1 MKRSLVAALRGTEA
15 SLSIAALALM
25 TALPLAEMVS
35 RKLVGIGIA
44 GSIPVVQHL
53 TLWVTLLGAALAA
66 SSGRLLA
73 LSTTVFFGER
83 WRSHVRIVTAVLGA
97 GVCASLAV
105 ASVELIEVMRE
116 AGDIVAWGIPVW
128 KALAIM
134 PAGFAL
140 IAVRLAWRASE
151 RWYWRCVAALG
162 LAAPLAFTRVEV
174 LSTPDW
180 TLPLALV
187 VLGGTILGMPI
198 FAALAALA
206 FLFGMR
212 DAIPPAAVPSEIY
225 RLSASPMLPAIPLF
239 TLGGFIFSEL
249 GASRRLMRVFT
260 ALVGW
265 MPGGLA
271 VMTVLLLAFFTP
283 FTGASGVTIL
293 SMGGLL
299 LPMLVKAGYPENTS
313 LGLVTVSGSIG
324 LLFPPSLPV
333 ILYGISAQVPID
345 RLFVAGL
352 GPGVVLVVAVALWGA
367 WRGWFAGAESTP
379 FAWREALTA
388 IWKAKWELL
397 LPAVVLVGLFGGFAT
412 LVEAAALT
420 VIYGIVVEC
429 FIYKDLSLRRD
440 LPRIVIECA
449 TLAGGF
455 LIILGVALSFTDY
468 LVHAEVPMRMLDWV
482 QAHIQS
488 PLVFLLALNVFLLIV
503 GGLMD
508 IYSAILV
515 VVPLI
520 RPIAAAYGI
529 DPVHLGVVFLANM
542 ELGYLTPPM
551 GENLF
556 LASFRFGKPLG
567 RIYLSTLPYCLM
579 LALAVLLITYLP
591 SIGVGLAGTTP

>member
-1 MKRSLVAALRGTEA
+1 MKWPCWAALRSAEA
-15 SLSIAALALM
+15 GLSIAVLAMM
-25 TALPLAEMVS
+25 TALPLAEMAW
-35 RKLVGIGIA
+35 RKFIGAGIA
-44 GSIPVVQHL
+44 GTIPVVQHL

-66 SSGRLLA
+66 SSDRLLA
-73 LSTTVFFGER
+73 LSTTVFLGKR
-83 WRSHVRIVTAVLGA
+83 LRAPARVLTSALGA
-97 GVCASLAV
+97 GVCASLAA
-105 ASVELIEVMRE
+105 ASVELVDVMRQ

-128 KALAIM
+128 VALAIM
-134 PAGFAL
+134 PAAFVL
-140 IAVRLAWRASE
+140 IALRLIWRASE
-151 RWYWRCVAALG
+151 RWMWRVTAALG
-162 LAAPLAFTRVEV
+162 LVAPLLFARIET
-174 LSTPDW
+174 LTTPAW
-180 TLPLALV
+180 TLPLGLAILA
-187 VLGGTILGMPI
+187 GTILGMPI
-198 FAALAALA
+198 FAALGALA

-212 DAIPPAAVPSEIY
+212 DAIPPAAVPAEIY

-283 FTGASGVTIL
+283 FTGASGITIL

-299 LPMLVKAGYPENTS
+299 LPMLVKAGYPESTS

-324 LLFPPSLPV
+324 LMFPPSLPV

-352 GPGVVLVVAVALWGA
+352 IPGVVLVAAVGSYGA
-367 WRGWFAGAESTP
+367 WRGWFAGARSTP
-379 FAWREALTA
+379 FRWREAA
-388 IWKAKWELL
+388 AAVWEAKWELL
-397 LPAVVLVGLFGGFAT
+397 LPVVVLVGLFGGFAT

-420 VIYGIVVEC
+420 VLYGLIVEC
-429 FIYKDLSLRRD
+429 FIYKDLSLKRD
-440 LPRIVIECA
+440 LPRIAIECA

-455 LIILGVALSFTDY
+455 LIILGVALAFTDY
-468 LVHAEVPMRMLDWV
+468 LVHAEVPMLMLDWV
-482 QAHIQS
+482 RAHVQS
-488 PLVFLLALNVFLLIV
+488 PWVFLLALNVFLLIV
-503 GGLMD
+503 GAMMD

-520 RPIAAAYGI
+520 LPIAKWYGI

-556 LASFRFGKPLG
+556 LASFRFEKPLG
-567 RIYLSTLPYCLM
+567 RIYVSTLPYCLM
-579 LALAVLLITYLP
+579 LALAVLLITYVP
-591 SIGVGLAGTTP
+591 AIGVGLAGTNP